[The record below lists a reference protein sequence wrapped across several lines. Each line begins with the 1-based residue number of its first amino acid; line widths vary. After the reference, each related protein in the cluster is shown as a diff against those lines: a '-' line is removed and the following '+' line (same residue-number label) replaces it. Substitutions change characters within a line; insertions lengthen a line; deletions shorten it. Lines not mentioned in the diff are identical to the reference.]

1 MVVVVVVV
9 HFFRLVNASFFVLGL
24 FFSMQSQ
31 ENGLGKRLRD
41 NLFCVEWD
49 VKPQLSQSINLHF
62 VMVKVKC
69 AVTLR
74 GVQWAVLIVLH

>member
-1 MVVVVVVV
+1 
-9 HFFRLVNASFFVLGL
+9 
-24 FFSMQSQ
+24 
-31 ENGLGKRLRD
+31 
-41 NLFCVEWD
+41 

-74 GVQWAVLIVLH
+74 GVQWAVLIALH